1 MERPKGIKRAKQ
13 ILQYSD
19 SEPNELLIGL
29 LHCCILPF
37 AMFELGNPWAVV
49 QVGAHLAGAFQLYA
63 VLCSGNL
70 NLRSI
75 ATKLAALVS
84 VATVVNYT
92 VGGLMRGSNFGWL
105 LILVFAV
112 WNVVRKKK
120 EKLAK
125 WTT

>member
-1 MERPKGIKRAKQ
+1 MDQQKGIKRARA
-13 ILQYSD
+13 ILLYSD

-29 LHCCILPF
+29 LHACILPF
-37 AMFELGNPWAVV
+37 AMFELGNPWVLL
-49 QVGAHLAGAFQLYA
+49 QVSAHAAGVFQLYT
-63 VLCSGNL
+63 VLYSGSL
-70 NLRSI
+70 RLRSV

-112 WNVVRKKK
+112 WNAARVER
-120 EKLAK
+120 EKVAK